1 MSCLYSSPEVKNLEV
16 KSLGFR
22 LGFSPSSPRRLVWQ
36 ASGATNHSAVQFHR
50 DFTATRNRQGRIP
63 QQRKLLPAAASII
76 LLAKQAQ
83 VFLREYSSA
92 ISGFRS
98 LCGQEQRSSFSHRAQ
113 LDLRFGTFHS
123 GRALALRTLAT
134 IRNISKSLRGNCGAS
149 NPGPML
155 WPERSRSRGIFQAVV
170 LYPNRALWGLFSAR
184 DRPPDARQIDL
195 GRPFA
200 G

>member
-1 MSCLYSSPEVKNLEV
+1 MDFAAIAASPGSAGLRRDESQRSSVPQRFYRN
-16 KSLGFR
+16 SQSAR
-22 LGFSPSSPRRLVWQ
+22 TRSPTAQ
-36 ASGATNHSAVQFHR
+36 ASAGGCINHSA
-50 DFTATRNRQGRIP
+50 RQTSTG
-63 QQRKLLPAAASII
+63 
-76 LLAKQAQ
+76 
-83 VFLREYSSA
+83 FLREYSSA

-155 WPERSRSRGIFQAVV
+155 WPERSRSRGIFQAVF

>member
-1 MSCLYSSPEVKNLEV
+1 MSRPARSCSRGSRAPDQNH
-16 KSLGFR
+16 R
-22 LGFSPSSPRRLVWQ
+22 LFPHRFAVRRSQQRRVPHQPGERRRPNQVIPPAKTSTGFS
-36 ASGATNHSAVQFHR
+36 
-50 DFTATRNRQGRIP
+50 
-63 QQRKLLPAAASII
+63 
-76 LLAKQAQ
+76 
-83 VFLREYSSA
+83 REFSSA

-155 WPERSRSRGIFQAVV
+155 WPERSRSRGIFQAVF

>member
-1 MSCLYSSPEVKNLEV
+1 MSCLYSSPEVKYLEV
-16 KSLGFR
+16 KSLGFS
-22 LGFSPSSPRRLVWQ
+22 LGLSPRRLVRQ

-123 GRALALRTLAT
+123 GRALALRTLAST
-134 IRNISKSLRGNCGAS
+134 RHIPKGYLKGYLRGQQ
-149 NPGPML
+149 P
-155 WPERSRSRGIFQAVV
+155 WTDVV
-170 LYPNRALWGLFSAR
+170 SGT
-184 DRPPDARQIDL
+184 
-195 GRPFA
+195 
-200 G
+200 